1 MEIPFFMQPVTFNC
15 KVRID
20 DIMTRKGWNYTSCG
34 SDKCKKGITRKDGKF
49 WCDSCN
55 KPSDYPMMKYDIV

>member
-15 KVRID
+15 KVIID
-20 DIMTRKGWNYTSCG
+20 DIMTRKGWNYPSCG

-55 KPSDYPMMKYDIV
+55 KPSDYPVMKYDIV

>member
-20 DIMTRKGWNYTSCG
+20 DIMTRKGWNYSSYG
-34 SDKCKKGITRKDGKF
+34 SDKCKKGITRKDDKF

-55 KPSDYPMMKYDIV
+55 KPTDYSVMKYDII